1 MIKTV
6 AGIFLRRLL
15 VAVPMMIV
23 VSMMIFIVLRMLPAD
38 PIAMSL
44 PPNATAAEA
53 AAIKAAYGFDKP
65 LVTQYFIWLGN
76 ALQGDFGTSI
86 STKTGV
92 LGLIKQTLPATIE
105 LVFFG
110 FLVGVIV
117 GIGGGLVMF
126 RLRANNAAEQAADL
140 VSTAMLSVPEFLWA
154 IGLILLFGV
163 AVNWLPFIG
172 RLDPLFSVP
181 SRTGFLVIDAI
192 VAGKWRELGN
202 FLVHMILPSLALG
215 LHFAPLVMRVVRSSL
230 LDVILEDYIT
240 LARLRGLKE
249 GRVLVR
255 HALRNAALPTLSLI
269 GVQTTFLFG
278 GTLLIEVIFAY
289 PGLGNL
295 MTNAVRYH
303 DLPVIQAVA
312 VTYCVVVLVI
322 NAVVDVLYLV
332 LNPRLRP
339 A

>member
-1 MIKTV
+1 
-6 AGIFLRRLL
+6 
-15 VAVPMMIV
+15 MMV
-23 VSMMIFIVLRMLPAD
+23 LVSMLIFIVLRLLPAD
-38 PIAMSL
+38 PLAMSL

-53 AAIKAAYGFDKP
+53 AALKTAYGFDKP
-65 LVTQYFIWLGN
+65 LVVQYGIWIGN
-76 ALQGDFGTSI
+76 ALQGDFGMSI

-92 LGLIKQTLPATIE
+92 FGLVMQTLPATIE
-105 LVFFG
+105 LVIFG
-110 FLVGVIV
+110 FLIGVV
-117 GIGGGLVMF
+117 LGIGGGLWMF
-126 RLRANNAAEQAADL
+126 QLRRNAKAEQAADL
-140 VSTAMLSVPEFLWA
+140 VSTTMLSVPEFLWA
-154 IGLILLFGV
+154 IGLILSFGV
-163 AVNWLPFIG
+163 ALNWLPFIG

-181 SRTGFLVIDAI
+181 NRTGFLILDAI
-192 VAGKWRELGN
+192 IAGRWGELGN
-202 FLVHMILPSLALG
+202 ALVHMILPAFALG
-215 LHFAPLVMRVVRSSL
+215 LHFAPLVMRVVRASL
-230 LDVILEDYIT
+230 MDVILEDYIT

-249 GRVLVR
+249 GRILVR
-255 HALRNAALPTLSLI
+255 HALRNAALPTLSLV

-312 VTYCVVVLVI
+312 LTYCIVVLII